1 MSYEIR
7 NIQIFVDSIALAAGG
22 APEKTV
28 FIYDDSPSGSTLKG
42 TNRASTAVYPGL
54 FVRWE
59 VNAIDT
65 QAPIWIS
72 GISFGSKHEETL
84 CAAEGASSDPMTAAL
99 QPARITPR
107 RTPWLFTWEGIVP
120 VCVPANV
127 GYPYVIHLSA
137 GYRGGKSYDVEGPQ
151 LIWPVYYPA
160 PASDGSP
167 DGAAIEPVE
176 EVIHAK

>member
-42 TNRASTAVYPGL
+42 TSRTSTAVYPGL

-65 QAPIWIS
+65 QAPVWIS
-72 GISFGSKHEETL
+72 GVSFGAKHAETP
-84 CAAEGASSDPMTAAL
+84 CAAEGAWRPPAAVAL
-99 QPARITPR
+99 QQARITPQQ
-107 RTPWLFTWEGIVP
+107 TPWLFTWAGIVP
-120 VCVPANV
+120 ACVAPNV
-127 GYPYVIHLSA
+127 GYPYVIHLNF
-137 GYRGGKSYDVEGPQ
+137 GYRTLKSYVVEGPQ
-151 LIWPVYYPA
+151 LIWPVGYPA
-160 PASDGSP
+160 MAPGGSP
-167 DGAAIEPVE
+167 AGATDEQAG